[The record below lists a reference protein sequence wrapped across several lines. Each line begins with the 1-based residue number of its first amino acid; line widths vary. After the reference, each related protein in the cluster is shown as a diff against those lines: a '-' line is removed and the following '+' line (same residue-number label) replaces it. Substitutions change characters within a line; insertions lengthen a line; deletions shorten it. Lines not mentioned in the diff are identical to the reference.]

1 MEEIIKQVVEK
12 TGISEDLAE
21 KAVEVVIDFLKDKLP
36 APLASQ
42 IDSILSGETDLGD
55 LTKGIGSLLGG

>member
-12 TGISEDLAE
+12 TGISEDLAK

-55 LTKGIGSLLGG
+55 LAKGIGSLLGG

>member
-36 APLASQ
+36 EPLASQ
-42 IDSILSGETDLGD
+42 IDGVVSGETDLGD
-55 LTKGIGSLLGG
+55 LAKGIGSLLGG

>member
-55 LTKGIGSLLGG
+55 LAKGIGSLLGG

>member
-42 IDSILSGETDLGD
+42 IDSILSGETDMGD
-55 LTKGIGSLLGG
+55 LAKGIGSLLGG